1 MIKLLITI
9 LKIIKNFFSEIN
21 KEIEK
26 ENILDYFDDYS
37 YYRHPNKFY

>member
-9 LKIIKNFFSEIN
+9 LKIIKNFFFFFY

-26 ENILDYFDDYS
+26 ENILDYLDDYS